1 MAKLIKTVKCPLC
14 GWHHSI
20 MRTGI
25 MRLQRGE
32 TADQPKGNFLFL
44 TDEPGELTFISVRE
58 CKGRGKGLPQ
68 VESIT
73 LAQAKNDPEYNELI
87 ESLRFQAYKILQN
100 LTHEK

>member
-1 MAKLIKTVKCPLC
+1 MAKQIKTVKCPLC
-14 GWHHSI
+14 GWHHPLR
-20 MRTGI
+20 RTGI

-44 TDEPGELTFISVRE
+44 TDEPNELTLISVRE

-68 VESIT
+68 IESIT

-87 ESLRFQAYKILQN
+87 ESLRFQAYKILEF
-100 LTHEK
+100 LTREK

>member
-1 MAKLIKTVKCPLC
+1 MAKQIKTVKCPLC

-20 MRTGI
+20 IRTGI

-32 TADQPKGNFLFL
+32 AADQPKGKFVFLSNKL
-44 TDEPGELTFISVRE
+44 SELTFISVRD

-100 LTHEK
+100 VTQEK